1 MIAPSTKF
9 FYSFFIGLVLILL
22 FLQKTVAVFYII
34 IVVIYLT
41 ICLGKNSVKPN
52 IIILLTYIF
61 FLFIIGHANNKRIGV
76 FYFMPTQGN
85 EAIYHYLV
93 HPILTK
99 GYKISGEDASI
110 KMKADLTKWKIENKI
125 KDDKSEKNRIKIFKF
140 KNKYTQDLVMQY
152 PITTLKIISWKMLQ
166 TGILNPMYILHYNLY
181 EQDLFRK
188 PPYYLE
194 KSYTNFW
201 IPRQIIYSILI
212 YLIIFIGFVNSIKVL
227 DIKYNLLLF
236 SSALYMFFML
246 GWVGNSRYFS
256 TSLIYLSVYFGFGI
270 NYLTR
275 LNFNIFVKVF
285 KKN

>member
-1 MIAPSTKF
+1 
-9 FYSFFIGLVLILL
+9 
-22 FLQKTVAVFYII
+22 
-34 IVVIYLT
+34 
-41 ICLGKNSVKPN
+41 
-52 IIILLTYIF
+52 
-61 FLFIIGHANNKRIGV
+61 
-76 FYFMPTQGN
+76 
-85 EAIYHYLV
+85 
-93 HPILTK
+93 
-99 GYKISGEDASI
+99 
-110 KMKADLTKWKIENKI
+110 
-125 KDDKSEKNRIKIFKF
+125 
-140 KNKYTQDLVMQY
+140 MQY

-201 IPRQIIYSILI
+201 IPIQIIYSILI